1 MEEQETPSP
10 NIYLSPREVRLL
22 ASLVMEELVTPT
34 QAGFSAS
41 EVGGL
46 LMRLAKHL
54 AETPS

>member
-1 MEEQETPSP
+1 MEKQENPGRI
-10 NIYLSPREVRLL
+10 IYLSSRDVLLL
-22 ASLVMEELVTPT
+22 ASLVMEDLVTPT